1 MGNYKEMPEGV
12 REMQHDGEDDNP
24 EAQEYVQDL
33 MEKASSA
40 AGGRDEDQEEEEAY

>member
-12 REMQHDGEDDNP
+12 REMHYDENEMNAEG
-24 EAQEYVQDL
+24 QEYAQDL

-40 AGGRDEDQEEEEAY
+40 AGYDEGDEDEEEQY